1 MSSSSFKKLRPLLW
15 LFLLIYAAC
24 TLIPA
29 GVSAL
34 GHLGDSTEPVS
45 ANLTPSPSP
54 SPSLSP
60 STSSTPTPTPTP
72 APDSS
77 PEATDQAL
85 PGFLDTRELPSSNQ
99 EEDVFTLYD
108 SATGETFQVSAEE
121 FLPAALACEMDLSAP
136 DEALKAQAVA
146 LYTFYCNQRAQ
157 NDGDGADFACDT
169 ANWLVYVP
177 QSAMEERWGENFA
190 SYYEKLQSITAEVRG
205 QVLTWEGEPIQACF
219 FAISSGNTASALE
232 VWGQDLAYL
241 PSVASPGDCLSDG
254 YLSTVSFT
262 AQQLQDAAKAAW
274 GDELDFTGPEE
285 EWVKDLEVS
294 PSGYVTA
301 ATVGGKTVTGEE
313 LREALGLRSACFSM
327 SCQEGTFTFTVRG
340 WGHGVGM
347 SQAGAMYLA
356 NEGASYQEILAHYYP
371 GATLET
377 Q

>member
-1 MSSSSFKKLRPLLW
+1 MSSSLFKKLRPLLW

-45 ANLTPSPSP
+45 ANLTPSSSP

-60 STSSTPTPTPTP
+60 STSST
-72 APDSS
+72 
-77 PEATDQAL
+77 L

-136 DEALKAQAVA
+136 DEALKAQAIA
-146 LYTFYCNQRAQ
+146 LYTFYCNQRAR

-177 QSAMEERWGENFA
+177 QTAMEERWGENFA
-190 SYYEKLQSITAEVRG
+190 SYYEKLQSITAEVQG

-285 EWVKDLEVS
+285 EWVKDLTIS

>member
-45 ANLTPSPSP
+45 ANLTPSSSP

-85 PGFLDTRELPSSNQ
+85 PGFLDARELPSSNQ

-146 LYTFYCNQRAQ
+146 LYTFYCNQRAR

-177 QSAMEERWGENFA
+177 QTAMEERWGENFA

-205 QVLTWEGEPIQACF
+205 QR
-219 FAISSGNTASALE
+219 
-232 VWGQDLAYL
+232 
-241 PSVASPGDCLSDG
+241 ASPFKPAFSPFPVETPLPHWKCGARTWPICLRWQAPA
-254 YLSTVSFT
+254 T
-262 AQQLQDAAKAAW
+262 ACPTAIC
-274 GDELDFTGPEE
+274 PP
-285 EWVKDLEVS
+285 S
-294 PSGYVTA
+294 PSPPNNYRTPLRPP
-301 ATVGGKTVTGEE
+301 GGTNWISPV
-313 LREALGLRSACFSM
+313 LRRNG
-327 SCQEGTFTFTVRG
+327 
-340 WGHGVGM
+340 
-347 SQAGAMYLA
+347 
-356 NEGASYQEILAHYYP
+356 
-371 GATLET
+371 
-377 Q
+377 

>member
-1 MSSSSFKKLRPLLW
+1 M
-15 LFLLIYAAC
+15 
-24 TLIPA
+24 
-29 GVSAL
+29 
-34 GHLGDSTEPVS
+34 
-45 ANLTPSPSP
+45 
-54 SPSLSP
+54 
-60 STSSTPTPTPTP
+60 
-72 APDSS
+72 
-77 PEATDQAL
+77 
-85 PGFLDTRELPSSNQ
+85 
-99 EEDVFTLYD
+99 FTLYD

-121 FLPAALACEMDLSAP
+121 FLPAALACE
-136 DEALKAQAVA
+136 ALKAQAVA
-146 LYTFYCNQRAQ
+146 LHTFYCNQRAQ

-177 QSAMEERWGENFA
+177 QTAMEERWGENFA
-190 SYYEKLQSITAEVRG
+190 SYYEKLQSITAEVQG

-274 GDELDFTGPEE
+274 GDGLDFAGPEE
-285 EWVKDLEVS
+285 EWVKDLEVA

-327 SCQEGTFTFTVRG
+327 SCQEGSFTFTVRG

-347 SQAGAMYLA
+347 SQAGAMCLA